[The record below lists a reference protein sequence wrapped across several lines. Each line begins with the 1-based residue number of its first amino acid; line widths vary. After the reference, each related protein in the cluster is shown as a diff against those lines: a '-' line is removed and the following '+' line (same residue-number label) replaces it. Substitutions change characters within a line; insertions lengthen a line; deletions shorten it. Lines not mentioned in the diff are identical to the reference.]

1 MRWRS
6 RLSAGGASCV
16 QHTCHMPRIIRPGRS
31 GSSFPS
37 APAGPADVTARLI
50 GNVLQE
56 SFGQPFVVENRTG
69 AGGVIGTLEAAKS
82 PPDGY
87 TLLMMSNT
95 QTANELL
102 VPQRKYE
109 LMRDLAPIAPVNYSD
124 LVIVV
129 HPSVPAKTLQEFIA
143 LAKSQPGKLNY
154 ASSGQGTPY
163 HMAGELFKTMA
174 GIDVVHV
181 PYRNS
186 GEARSGVIGGQVQM
200 MIDAVPAMAPNIGE
214 NQVRAL
220 ATTGKTRSS
229 VLPDVPTVIEA
240 GVPGYEATIWLGL
253 MAPAGTPKP
262 IIDKL
267 NAAVN
272 AAVKRPDIVKLWTEQ
287 GAVPMS
293 MTPEEFDKFLRGD
306 IVKWAEVVKK
316 FDKSVN
322 QGHSVRHAAHSI
334 SPQWRRDRGRRRSRS
349 LAARH
354 PARTARPDR
363 SAFRLRRRRMRRLP
377 CHRRRSR
384 GGLLRHAAV
393 VGRGQGRHHDRGLGQ
408 RRAAASA
415 AARLHRRAGDAMRLL
430 RFRHPDERGGAVDA
444 KSRRP
449 TEAEVSAAL
458 DRNLCRCGSHNRMV
472 RAVLRAACAR
482 WRRND
487 RALSARNCRS
497 ASRPTQD
504 CRPG

>member
-1 MRWRS
+1 MLHWRFHLLVIKLVLVGSGTPHVIFYSYRVQRVFRRQFLRIAAKLAVTNKTRAMRGKRIMGPRLAQVVAATLLATTLLISPSLAQDYPS
-6 RLSAGGASCV
+6 RPVRVIVPFGAG
-16 QHTCHMPRIIRPGRS
+16 
-31 GSSFPS
+31 
-37 APAGPADVTARLI
+37 GPADVTARQI
-50 GNVLQE
+50 GSILQE

-95 QTANELL
+95 QTANESL
-102 VPQRKYE
+102 VPTRKYE

-200 MIDAVPAMAPNIGE
+200 MIDAVPAMTPNIGE

-220 ATTGKTRSS
+220 ATTGKSRSS
-229 VLPDVPTVIEA
+229 VLPTVPTASEA
-240 GVPGYEATIWLGL
+240 GVAGYEATIWLGL

-262 IIDKL
+262 VIDKL

-272 AAVKRPDIVKLWTEQ
+272 AAIKRPEIIKLWTEQ
-287 GAVPMS
+287 GVVPMS
-293 MTPEEFDKFLRGD
+293 MTPEEFDKYLRGD

-316 FDKSVN
+316 FGDK
-322 QGHSVRHAAHSI
+322 
-334 SPQWRRDRGRRRSRS
+334 P
-349 LAARH
+349 
-354 PARTARPDR
+354 
-363 SAFRLRRRRMRRLP
+363 
-377 CHRRRSR
+377 
-384 GGLLRHAAV
+384 
-393 VGRGQGRHHDRGLGQ
+393 
-408 RRAAASA
+408 
-415 AARLHRRAGDAMRLL
+415 
-430 RFRHPDERGGAVDA
+430 
-444 KSRRP
+444 
-449 TEAEVSAAL
+449 
-458 DRNLCRCGSHNRMV
+458 
-472 RAVLRAACAR
+472 
-482 WRRND
+482 
-487 RALSARNCRS
+487 
-497 ASRPTQD
+497 
-504 CRPG
+504 

>member
-1 MRWRS
+1 MTGS
-6 RLSAGGASCV
+6 RLVAALAATLLAAPLLATKAAAQDYPV
-16 QHTCHMPRIIRPGRS
+16 RPVRIIVPFGA
-31 GSSFPS
+31 G
-37 APAGPADVTARLI
+37 GPADVTARLI

-56 SFGQPFVVENRTG
+56 SFGQPFVIENRTG

-95 QTANELL
+95 QTANESL
-102 VPQRKYE
+102 VPPRKYE

-129 HPSVPAKTLQEFIA
+129 HPQVAAKTLAEFIA

-200 MIDAVPAMAPNIGE
+200 MIDAVPAMAPNVAE

-220 ATTGKTRSS
+220 ATTGKSRST
-229 VLPDVPTVIEA
+229 VLPNVPTAMEA
-240 GVPGYEATIWLGL
+240 GIAGYDATIWLGL

-262 IIDKL
+262 VIDKL
-267 NAAVN
+267 NTAVN
-272 AAVKRPDIVKLWTEQ
+272 VALKRPDIVKLWTEQ
-287 GAVPMS
+287 GAVPLS

-316 FDKSVN
+316 FGD
-322 QGHSVRHAAHSI
+322 Q
-334 SPQWRRDRGRRRSRS
+334 PQ
-349 LAARH
+349 
-354 PARTARPDR
+354 
-363 SAFRLRRRRMRRLP
+363 
-377 CHRRRSR
+377 
-384 GGLLRHAAV
+384 
-393 VGRGQGRHHDRGLGQ
+393 
-408 RRAAASA
+408 
-415 AARLHRRAGDAMRLL
+415 
-430 RFRHPDERGGAVDA
+430 
-444 KSRRP
+444 
-449 TEAEVSAAL
+449 
-458 DRNLCRCGSHNRMV
+458 
-472 RAVLRAACAR
+472 
-482 WRRND
+482 
-487 RALSARNCRS
+487 
-497 ASRPTQD
+497 
-504 CRPG
+504 

>member
-1 MRWRS
+1 MTSPRFTLALAATLLATPILGS
-6 RLSAGGASCV
+6 QALSQDYPTRPVRIVVPFGAG
-16 QHTCHMPRIIRPGRS
+16 
-31 GSSFPS
+31 
-37 APAGPADVTARLI
+37 GPADVAARLL
-50 GNVLQE
+50 GNILQE

-95 QTANELL
+95 QTANESL
-102 VPQRKYE
+102 VPTRKYE
-109 LMRDLAPIAPVNYSD
+109 LMRDLVPIAPVNSSD

-129 HPSVPAKTLQEFIA
+129 HPQVAAKTLQEFIA

-214 NQVRAL
+214 KQVRAL
-220 ATTGKTRSS
+220 ATTGKARSS
-229 VLPDVPTVIEA
+229 VLPDVPTASES

-262 IIDKL
+262 IIDKI

-293 MTPEEFDKFLRGD
+293 MTSEEFDKFLRGD

-316 FDKSVN
+316 FD
-322 QGHSVRHAAHSI
+322 R
-334 SPQWRRDRGRRRSRS
+334 PQ
-349 LAARH
+349 
-354 PARTARPDR
+354 
-363 SAFRLRRRRMRRLP
+363 
-377 CHRRRSR
+377 
-384 GGLLRHAAV
+384 
-393 VGRGQGRHHDRGLGQ
+393 
-408 RRAAASA
+408 
-415 AARLHRRAGDAMRLL
+415 
-430 RFRHPDERGGAVDA
+430 
-444 KSRRP
+444 
-449 TEAEVSAAL
+449 
-458 DRNLCRCGSHNRMV
+458 
-472 RAVLRAACAR
+472 
-482 WRRND
+482 
-487 RALSARNCRS
+487 
-497 ASRPTQD
+497 
-504 CRPG
+504 

>member
-1 MRWRS
+1 MIGPRT
-6 RLSAGGASCV
+6 V
-16 QHTCHMPRIIRPGRS
+16 TRIIRRVVPRTVSRTVSRTVLGLALAIAAILLAAQTLSTLSFAEDYPARPIRIIVPFGPG
-31 GSSFPS
+31 
-37 APAGPADVTARLI
+37 GPADVTARLL

-69 AGGVIGTLEAAKS
+69 AGGVIGTQEAAKS

-87 TLLMMSNT
+87 TLLMMSNS
-95 QTANELL
+95 QTANESL

-109 LMRDLAPIAPVNYSD
+109 LMRDLAPIAPLNYSD

-174 GIDVVHV
+174 GIDLVHV

-214 NQVRAL
+214 KQVRAL
-220 ATTGKTRSS
+220 ATTGKARSG

-240 GVPGYEATIWLGL
+240 GVGGYEATIWLGL

-272 AAVKRPDIVKLWTEQ
+272 AVVKRPDIVKLWREQ
-287 GAVPMS
+287 GAVPMA

-306 IVKWAEVVKK
+306 IVKWAEVVKT
-316 FDKSVN
+316 FEN
-322 QGHSVRHAAHSI
+322 
-334 SPQWRRDRGRRRSRS
+334 P
-349 LAARH
+349 
-354 PARTARPDR
+354 
-363 SAFRLRRRRMRRLP
+363 
-377 CHRRRSR
+377 
-384 GGLLRHAAV
+384 
-393 VGRGQGRHHDRGLGQ
+393 
-408 RRAAASA
+408 
-415 AARLHRRAGDAMRLL
+415 
-430 RFRHPDERGGAVDA
+430 
-444 KSRRP
+444 
-449 TEAEVSAAL
+449 
-458 DRNLCRCGSHNRMV
+458 RN
-472 RAVLRAACAR
+472 
-482 WRRND
+482 
-487 RALSARNCRS
+487 
-497 ASRPTQD
+497 
-504 CRPG
+504 